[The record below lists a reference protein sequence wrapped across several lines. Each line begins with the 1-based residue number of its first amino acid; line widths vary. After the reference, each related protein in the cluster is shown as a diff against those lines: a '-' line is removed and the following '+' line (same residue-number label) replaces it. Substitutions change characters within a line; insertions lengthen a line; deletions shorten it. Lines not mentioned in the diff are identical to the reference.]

1 MINPITLVTFDGF
14 EKEFW
19 SNYRNYNSAGFKMS
33 QEQVFDEL
41 NSLYSDYFGEPRFP
55 SFDAFRKRRDRHRK

>member
-1 MINPITLVTFDGF
+1 MTNPISLVTFDGF

-19 SNYRNYNSAGFKMS
+19 SNYRNYNSAGFKVS

-41 NSLYSDYFGEPRFP
+41 NQLFDDYFGEPRFP
-55 SFDAFRKRRDRHRK
+55 SFDAFRKQRDRHRK